1 MKRILLLCLL
11 LAGCGVAGDPV
22 PPGSRVPGVSVSG
35 EVSAGVG
42 GTL

>member
-22 PPGSRVPGVSVSG
+22 APRSSASGVTVSG
-35 EVSAGVG
+35 DVSAGVG